1 VKVTCLLT
9 FRWLVLLAIVASGT
23 SRAEP
28 LSNSTDAS
36 AKARGSF
43 QRGLELFDERDLDGA
58 MVEFRRA
65 YELAKS
71 YRILF
76 NLGQV
81 AAEKHDYAAA
91 LEFFG
96 RYLKEGA
103 GLIPEERLRSVE
115 EEMAKFRQ
123 RVGQIEV
130 TVAAKDAE
138 VLVDDESAGWAPLA
152 APLTVN
158 IGRRRVAIRTKEGA
172 SDLMF
177 VDVPGGERV
186 QVEFKQ
192 VPVGRTKR
200 VSSVAPASLS
210 QGRPSLGEIDVTA
223 PPANRVRGSEGMST
237 GTWLAWTM
245 TGLCA
250 AGAVVSGILAYRWEQ
265 DLRNQRDAFPVTQQA
280 LADQRTKVRTAG
292 WMTDGLMAGT
302 AVFAAISL
310 TLTFR
315 GSHDSSVSLSG
326 RGLTL
331 RQTF

>member
-1 VKVTCLLT
+1 MKVICPLSL
-9 FRWLVLLAIVASGT
+9 RWLVLLSIVSILASGT
-23 SRAEP
+23 ARAEP
-28 LSNSTDAS
+28 PSNATDAS

-58 MVEFRRA
+58 MVEFRHA
-65 YELAKS
+65 YELARS

-81 AAEKHDYAAA
+81 AAERHDYAAA

-103 GLIPEERLRSVE
+103 GQIPEERLRSVE
-115 EEMAKFRQ
+115 EEMSKFRQ

-138 VLVDDESAGWAPLA
+138 VLVDDESAGWAPLS
-152 APLTVN
+152 APVTVN
-158 IGRRRVAIRTKEGA
+158 IGRRRVTIRTKEGA
-172 SDLMF
+172 SDPKF

-192 VPVGRTKR
+192 AIAGRTKR
-200 VSSVAPASLS
+200 VSSFSQASPL
-210 QGRPSLGEIDVTA
+210 QGKIDLTA
-223 PPANRVRGSEGMST
+223 PTSTRARRSDGMSS
-237 GTWLAWTM
+237 GAWLAWTM

-265 DLRNQRDAFPVTQQA
+265 DLRNQRDTFPVTQQA
-280 LADQRTKVRTAG
+280 LADQQTKVRTAG

-302 AVFAAISL
+302 VVFAAISL
-310 TLTFR
+310 TLTLR
-315 GSHDSSVSLSG
+315 GSQDKSVSLSG

>member
-1 VKVTCLLT
+1 VKVTCLPPV
-9 FRWLVLLAIVASGT
+9 RLLLLLSILPIGT
-23 SRAEP
+23 ARAEP
-28 LSNSTDAS
+28 GSNSTDAS
-36 AKARGSF
+36 AKARGFF

-81 AAEKHDYAAA
+81 AAERHDYATA
-91 LEFFG
+91 LEYFG
-96 RYLKEGA
+96 RYLKDGA
-103 GLIPEERLRSVE
+103 GQIPEERLRSVE
-115 EEMAKFRQ
+115 QEMTKFRQ

-138 VLVDDESAGWAPLA
+138 VLVDDESVGWAPLS

-158 IGRRRVAIRTKEGA
+158 IGRRRVTIRTKEGV
-172 SDLMF
+172 SDPKF
-177 VDVPGGERV
+177 VDVPGGERL

-192 VPVGRTKR
+192 APAGRTKR
-200 VSSVAPASLS
+200 VSSFSPASPS
-210 QGRPSLGEIDVTA
+210 QGKIDLTA
-223 PPANRVRGSEGMST
+223 TRARKSDELSSGM
-237 GTWLAWTM
+237 WLAWTV

-250 AGAVVSGILAYRWEQ
+250 AGAVASGILAYRWEQ
-265 DLRNQRDAFPVTQQA
+265 DLRSQRDSYPVTRDTLANQQA
-280 LADQRTKVRTAG
+280 KVRTAG
-292 WMTDGLMAGT
+292 WVTDGLLAGT
-302 AVFAAISL
+302 AVFTALSL

-315 GSHDSSVSLSG
+315 GSHDHSVSFSG

-331 RQTF
+331 RQNF

>member
-1 VKVTCLLT
+1 MKVTSLYLV
-9 FRWLVLLAIVASGT
+9 RWLGLLSILASGT
-23 SRAEP
+23 ARAESA
-28 LSNSTDAS
+28 SNSTDAS
-36 AKARGSF
+36 AKARGCF

-81 AAEKHDYAAA
+81 AAEKHDYAAG

-103 GLIPEERLRSVE
+103 GQIPDERLRSVE

-158 IGRRRVAIRTKEGA
+158 LGRRRVAIRTQEGV
-172 SDLMF
+172 SEPKF
-177 VDVPGGERV
+177 VDVSGGERV
-186 QVEFKQ
+186 QVEFRQ
-192 VPVGRTKR
+192 APVGRTKR
-200 VSSVAPASLS
+200 VSSFSPASPS
-210 QGRPSLGEIDVTA
+210 QARIDLTA
-223 PPANRVRGSEGMST
+223 PTATRVRGSDGSSS
-237 GTWLAWTM
+237 GVWLAWTM

-265 DLRNQRDAFPVTQQA
+265 DLRNQRESFPVTQQA
-280 LADQRTKVRTAG
+280 LADQQAKVRTAG
-292 WMTDGLMAGT
+292 WVTDGLMVGT
-302 AVFAAISL
+302 AVFAAVSL
-310 TLTFR
+310 TLTLR
-315 GSHDSSVSLSG
+315 GSNDKSVSLSG

>member
-1 VKVTCLLT
+1 
-9 FRWLVLLAIVASGT
+9 
-23 SRAEP
+23 
-28 LSNSTDAS
+28 
-36 AKARGSF
+36 
-43 QRGLELFDERDLDGA
+43 

-81 AAEKHDYAAA
+81 AAERHDYAAA

-96 RYLKEGA
+96 RYLKDGA
-103 GLIPEERLRSVE
+103 GQIPEERLRSVE
-115 EEMAKFRQ
+115 QEMAKFHL

-138 VLVDDESAGWAPLA
+138 VLVDDESVGWAPLS

-158 IGRRRVAIRTKEGA
+158 IGRRRVTIRTKEGV
-172 SDLMF
+172 SDPKF

-186 QVEFKQ
+186 QVELKQ
-192 VPVGRTKR
+192 APAGRTKR
-200 VSSVAPASLS
+200 VSSFSPASPS
-210 QGRPSLGEIDVTA
+210 QGNIDLTA
-223 PPANRVRGSEGMST
+223 PTATRARKSDELSSGA
-237 GTWLAWTM
+237 WLAWTV

-250 AGAVVSGILAYRWEQ
+250 AGALASGILAYRWEQ
-265 DLRNQRDAFPVTQQA
+265 DLRSQRDSYPVTRDTLANQQA
-280 LADQRTKVRTAG
+280 KVRTAG
-292 WMTDGLMAGT
+292 WVTDGLLAGT
-302 AVFAAISL
+302 AVFTALSL

-315 GSHDSSVSLSG
+315 GSHGHSVSFSG
-326 RGLTL
+326 RELVL